1 MHLKIWVCVKLRARQ
16 EIFFKSFVKQR
27 KMSQITKGSLEGN
40 TEQRVEMRVAIGAVI
55 QLPFGRVRVGQLRQ
69 LENLFRKMGPSP
81 ASTRKNLRKVGFG
94 LVERRTNNVEA
105 RSETLGS
112 LLLCLFSSGT
122 TRNGRSRNMSP
133 LSTT

>member
-1 MHLKIWVCVKLRARQ
+1 
-16 EIFFKSFVKQR
+16 
-27 KMSQITKGSLEGN
+27 MSQRTKGSLEGN

-94 LVERRTNNVEA
+94 FVERRTNNVEA
-105 RSETLGS
+105 RGEKLGS